1 MTSLF
6 KRCFSA
12 QRKPDFVW
20 RKKILILSRCAK
32 TNRPPLALMV
42 KYGEIATPKWLEMI
56 GKTTMMQVTEDKT
69 QNYIEIMSF
78 VLLLMYANAPMLLPL
93 SSSLGKTNPCCNSC
107 TKTCHLNS
115 CQRKD
120 QPFLTAWVLSIS
132 YIYTCPI
139 TTGNSIY
146 IYTHWSFKKMLVKR
160 Q

>member
-1 MTSLF
+1 LF
-6 KRCFSA
+6 GEKAPDPF
-12 QRKPDFVW
+12 QVRKNQQA
-20 RKKILILSRCAK
+20 STCAD
-32 TNRPPLALMV
+32 
-42 KYGEIATPKWLEMI
+42 GEIWWNCHPEMI
-56 GKTTMMQVTEDKT
+56 GNDWKNHHDAGDRG
-69 QNYIEIMSF
+69 QNSELYRIMSF

-139 TTGNSIY
+139 TTGTVYIY
-146 IYTHWSFKKMLVKR
+146 IHIGVLKKCSWNVNR
-160 Q
+160 DISTD